1 MLKALAQAGFARVT
15 AVDVSTAINVLRE
28 GISVPATILVDS
40 ALQQA
45 TLQALLLSFPQTS
58 ALAEVQVV
66 PHSKDRPATPGRLDL
81 REV

>member
-1 MLKALAQAGFARVT
+1 MLKALAQAGFTRVI
-15 AVDVSTAINVLRE
+15 AVDVSTAIDELRE

-45 TLQALLLSFPQTS
+45 TLQTLLLSFPQAS

-66 PHSKDRPATPGRLDL
+66 LIQKTGLPPLDD
-81 REV
+81 